1 MNVILSLP
9 DGRKV
14 EHTVPDIEQLMLLLR
29 LVNGVTLDGIT
40 YHIQST
46 ELIVQDG
53 QWSVSVTLFDKSI
66 SYPGQTE
73 ST

>member
-1 MNVILSLP
+1 MNVILRLP
-9 DGRKV
+9 DGKKV

-46 ELIVQDG
+46 DLIVNEG
-53 QWSVSVTLFDKSI
+53 QWSVSVTLYD
-66 SYPGQTE
+66 QTQFPA

>member
-1 MNVILSLP
+1 MNVILRLP
-9 DGRKV
+9 DGKTV

-46 ELIVQDG
+46 ELIVEG
-53 QWSVSVTLFDKSI
+53 GEWSVSVTLFDQSMPNL
-66 SYPGQTE
+66 SQ
-73 ST
+73 STKT